1 MSKEKESLVF
11 LKHDAE
17 EEYKYTSLRVLR
29 YISELEDEATKRLSI
44 IVGAFLGMAS
54 GLVALAI
61 YLLT

>member
-29 YISELEDEATKRLSI
+29 YISELEDATKRLSI